1 MGLSVNVAD
10 RFTVAPGRMARS
22 GPAFTLGGWLAIV
35 AVVVAG
41 ALGLPLESVTTSV
54 TV

>member
-1 MGLSVNVAD
+1 MNVAD
-10 RFTVAPGRMARS
+10 RFTVAPGMIVRS
-22 GPAFTLGGWLAIV
+22 GPAFTLGGWLPIV

-41 ALGLPLESVTTSV
+41 ALGLPFESVTTSV